1 MVTMGS
7 TMEPTMQ
14 NITLTTRPPILPLTT
29 ETLSNTLFN
38 TEPDPP
44 CPTMLWHTAPLHS
57 DSPSAD
63 SLVPLVESPP
73 NSVVP
78 SPLVPGSRTLV

>member
-1 MVTMGS
+1 MVTMGT

-14 NITLTTRPPILPLTT
+14 NITLTTRPPILPPTT

-44 CPTMLWHTAPLHS
+44 CPTMLWPTAPLTS

-63 SLVPLVESPP
+63 SLLVESPP
-73 NSVVP
+73 HSVVP
-78 SPLVPGSRTLV
+78 CHLGPGSRTLV